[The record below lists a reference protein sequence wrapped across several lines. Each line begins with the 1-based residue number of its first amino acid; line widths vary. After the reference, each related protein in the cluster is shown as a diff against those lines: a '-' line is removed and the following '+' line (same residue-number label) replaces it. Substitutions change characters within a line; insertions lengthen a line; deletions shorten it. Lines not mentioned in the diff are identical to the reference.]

1 MCVKTITTQSRRRE
15 SKKKILKPL
24 DTGLRDCVA
33 INLYYFIEKRGLLEL
48 PTMDF
53 FKKLGVKPFLKT
65 SMFSLF
71 SNCDTVSKAGI
82 QY

>member
-1 MCVKTITTQSRRRE
+1 MFQVENYRLSFPR
-15 SKKKILKPL
+15 
-24 DTGLRDCVA
+24 RDCVA

-48 PTMDF
+48 PTMGF

-71 SNCDTVSKAGI
+71 SNCDTVS
-82 QY
+82 